1 MGGLDGPPKPPAL
14 GDAPAQPGRPSGRL
28 RVSGGLDGPPALLEV
43 RDLHVSY
50 GRIRAL
56 QGVSLTV
63 PDAGIV
69 ALIGANGAGKSTL
82 LRAISGVVR
91 ARQGSVSLL
100 GEELV
105 GLPVH
110 QIARRRVIHVPEGR
124 GMLARMTVLEN
135 LRLGGLAAQERRDPA
150 ADLERTFALFPA
162 LHSRRRQLAGSLS
175 GGEQQM
181 LAIGRAMMARPRLL
195 MLDEPSLG
203 LAPLLVH
210 EIFRIIPQLAREGTA
225 VLLVEQNA
233 RMALQCAAHAYVLQT
248 GRVVLAG
255 PAADLLAAPEVQRA
269 YLGTG

>member
-28 RVSGGLDGPPALLEV
+28 RVSGGLDGPPALLGV

-91 ARQGSVSLL
+91 ARQGSVDLL

-135 LRLGGLAAQERRDPA
+135 LRLGGFALKGAGHGEP
-150 ADLERTFALFPA
+150 DLERVFALFPV
-162 LHSRRRQLAGSLS
+162 LRERRSQLAGSLS
-175 GGEQQM
+175 GGEQQI
-181 LAIGRAMMARPRLL
+181 LAIARAMMARPRLL

-203 LAPLLVH
+203 LAPLLVRD
-210 EIFRIIPQLAREGTA
+210 IFQIIPRLTAEGTA

-233 RMALQCAAHAYVLQT
+233 RMALQCAAYAYVLQT
-248 GRVVLAG
+248 GRVVLSG
-255 PAADLLAAPEVQRA
+255 RAADLLAAPEVQRA
-269 YLGTG
+269 YLGAG